1 MKVIQVMPAFA
12 LAGAEIMCE
21 NLVYEMQKNG
31 IEVVVVSLFDYHS
44 PITARL
50 EKNGIRMIYLNKKPG
65 FDFSIIRKLV
75 KIFKQEK
82 TDVIH
87 THLYL
92 TVYAIPA
99 AILAGV
105 KKRVHTLHSLAG
117 KENGRLGRFF
127 NKCFFKI
134 NKVVPVALSPLVQES
149 ISKEYGIK
157 KEKIPVVFNG
167 IDLSKCLEKQD
178 YTLGEKITI
187 LHIGRFME
195 PKNHLG
201 LIEAFCAFYAKHPN
215 SRLQLIGDGE
225 KRETIEKTVVDRGL
239 SNAVEFLGLQDNV
252 YGYLHNA
259 DIFILPS
266 LYEGI
271 PMTLVEAMGTGLPI
285 VATNVGGIPDMVKNN
300 ESAILTSF
308 DCQEIVDA
316 LVKLSDNIELRKTL
330 GTNALIRSKA
340 FSSKEMAS
348 QYIKVYQGVF
358 KW

>member
-1 MKVIQVMPAFA
+1 MKVIQVMPEFA

-21 NLVYEMQKNG
+21 TLVYEMQKNG
-31 IEVVVVSLFDYHS
+31 VEVVVISLFDYHS
-44 PITARL
+44 PITERL
-50 EKNGIRMIYLNKKPG
+50 EKNGLKIIYLNKKPG
-65 FDFSIIRKLV
+65 FDYSIIRKLV

-82 TDVIH
+82 PDVIH
-87 THLYL
+87 THRYL

-105 KKRVHTLHSLAG
+105 KRRVHTVHNVAE
-117 KENGRLGRFF
+117 KENGRWGRFF
-127 NKCFFKI
+127 NKWFFKI

-195 PKNHLG
+195 QKNHTG
-201 LIEAFCAFYAKHPN
+201 LIEVFSMFHAKYPN

-225 KRETIEKTVVDRGL
+225 KRESIEKIVKEKGL
-239 SNAVEFLGLQDNV
+239 SDAVEFLGLQDNV

-271 PMTLVEAMGTGLPI
+271 PITLIEAMGTGLPI
-285 VATNVGGIPDMVKNN
+285 VATDVGGIPDMLSDG
-300 ESAILTSF
+300 ESASLVSLNSEKITAALLSLAEDEGKRKNF
-308 DCQEIVDA
+308 GERARIDAIKFSAEIMAQKYLKIYQE
-316 LVKLSDNIELRKTL
+316 K
-330 GTNALIRSKA
+330 
-340 FSSKEMAS
+340 
-348 QYIKVYQGVF
+348 
-358 KW
+358 